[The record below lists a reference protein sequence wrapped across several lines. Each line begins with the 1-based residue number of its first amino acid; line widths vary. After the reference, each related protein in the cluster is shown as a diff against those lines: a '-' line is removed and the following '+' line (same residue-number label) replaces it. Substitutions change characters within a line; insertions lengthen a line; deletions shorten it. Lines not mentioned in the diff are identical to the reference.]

1 MADDQDRTITCLRCR
16 RDAAALDSP
25 PVPGSLGEEV
35 RQKICRDCWSE
46 WQGMEVMV
54 INELR
59 LNFMDPRSQQILD
72 QHLRDFLC
80 LDPDGPAADSD
91 S

>member
-1 MADDQDRTITCLRCR
+1 MSEHLVCTRCR
-16 RDAAALDSP
+16 RDTVALDSA
-25 PVPGSLGEEV
+25 PVPGPLGVEV

-59 LNFMDPRSQQILD
+59 LNFMDPKAQQILD

-80 LDPDGPAADSD
+80 LDGEEPTSAGSD
-91 S
+91 NR